1 MIDIKLFFKSLF
13 VSNFSDIV
21 ASLLSDYKLTVDF
34 GLVRMDHYFIRGKS
48 ELRHLKV
55 FIQIE
60 WSVFGIDYQRICA
73 KNNLWTD
80 LYVNWIA
87 FII

>member
-1 MIDIKLFFKSLF
+1 MTT
-13 VSNFSDIV
+13 NM
-21 ASLLSDYKLTVDF
+21 TVDF
-34 GLVRMDHYFIRGKS
+34 GQVRTGHYFIRGMS
-48 ELRHLKV
+48 ELRRLKV

-60 WSVFGIDYQRICA
+60 WSVFGIDYQRICV
-73 KNNLWTD
+73 KNNLWTA